1 VPGTREGETR
11 IEHQKQALA
20 LGAFVA
26 AAALLAAPA
35 QARFNGSHTLGDFGV
50 QAGTQPGPGFYAA
63 FFYYRYGG
71 DTLKGRNGETIALS
85 PESRSSLG
93 IHAYAPILW
102 YVSKHKVLGANCGAL
117 AVIPWANGALEA
129 PFFGLARQTDTGF
142 ADMYIRPIDLGWH
155 TTKADVTAGFGFYP
169 PTGRYEAGGSGNTG
183 KGMWTYEP
191 FVGATLYLDEKK
203 TFSVATNVFW
213 ELHGTKKDSD
223 TKVGQILTL
232 EGGVGKSYLGGGLIV
247 GADYYAQWKL
257 TADRLGRSLSLPGGG
272 TVGGAGLSEI
282 KHRVFALG
290 PDVTLPVATKKKLYA
305 LVNVR
310 YFWETGARTKTQGQT
325 LLITATIPIPSVKL

>member
-1 VPGTREGETR
+1 VASIVPGTREGETR

-35 QARFNGSHTLGDFGV
+35 QAQFNGSHTLGDFGV

-63 FFYYRYGG
+63 FFYYRYGS

-102 YVSKHKVLGANCGAL
+102 YVSKHEVLGANCGAL

-129 PFFGLARQTDTGF
+129 PFWLARQTDTGF

-213 ELHGTKKDSD
+213 ELHGT
-223 TKVGQILTL
+223 
-232 EGGVGKSYLGGGLIV
+232 
-247 GADYYAQWKL
+247 
-257 TADRLGRSLSLPGGG
+257 R
-272 TVGGAGLSEI
+272 
-282 KHRVFALG
+282 
-290 PDVTLPVATKKKLYA
+290 KKLYA

-310 YFWETGARTKTQGQT
+310 YFWEMGARTKTQGQT
-325 LLITATIPIPSVKL
+325 LVITATFPIPSVKL